1 MRGKITFQH
10 LEIKVGPN
18 EVLQKFQHGK
28 VAKDENQ
35 KLYFIIMIFGLMTG
49 NTTERSRVLLLKK
62 KIILTGMCP
71 PGTIHLSRDVPISIK
86 FFPPIERL
94 ET

>member
-49 NTTERSRVLLLKK
+49 NTTERSSSSVEKK
-62 KIILTGMCP
+62 NN
-71 PGTIHLSRDVPISIK
+71 SDRDVSTGHY
-86 FFPPIERL
+86 PPIQRRSNIHQIL
-94 ET
+94 STH

>member
-62 KIILTGMCP
+62 KNN
-71 PGTIHLSRDVPISIK
+71 SDRDVSTGHY
-86 FFPPIERL
+86 PPIQRRSNIHQIL
-94 ET
+94 STH